1 MAAANI
7 HIGEVTHR
15 ITLHVRG
22 LRGFGVRLWV
32 AAQMFKLGAR
42 IAGVGIVMES
52 VDGTADIP
60 G

>member
-7 HIGEVTHR
+7 HIGEATR
-15 ITLHVRG
+15 QITLHVRG
-22 LRGFGVRLWV
+22 LRGFGFRLWV

-52 VDGTADIP
+52 GDGATDIP
-60 G
+60 R